1 MKTNKITRLQLL
13 RSQRIIL
20 PLIII
25 AVLLF
30 VVSLSSAGK
39 PVYAASAT
47 PQQIVSGGG
56 PGVGGGGGS
65 PPPQIMGQIFN
76 AQTGGYAANVT
87 VCLYDEYWNIGAF
100 LGSTTT
106 DSQGNF
112 DFSFGEILANGEYLI
127 TINGYKSDLGTS
139 AIDPSW
145 CQYESYVWTNS
156 GSQGLMGRLSLP
168 PSAVVNVTY
177 AALYSNT
184 QYATLYYGTESVHT
198 VEHSLSF
205 NVPVLGIGTGYTTS
219 ISATYSSTFWT
230 APLHSEII
238 YSPYYAASYFDGTQG
253 KLVSAGIVEPALGYP
268 SGSMSTNEY
277 VTPQNANPAYTAL
290 YTVAPG
296 GAEFDYMESGS
307 WTWQASVVPFGIIF
321 QEWSQVISVDVT
333 VTVTQEWTQWV
344 RTVFTNPTNSN
355 LEFLVHG
362 AQPTPNGF
370 GGMELHV
377 WDMSGDG

>member
-1 MKTNKITRLQLL
+1 
-13 RSQRIIL
+13 
-20 PLIII
+20 
-25 AVLLF
+25 
-30 VVSLSSAGK
+30 
-39 PVYAASAT
+39 
-47 PQQIVSGGG
+47 
-56 PGVGGGGGS
+56 
-65 PPPQIMGQIFN
+65 MGQIFN
-76 AQTGGYAANVT
+76 AQTGGYATNVT
-87 VCLYDEYWNIGAF
+87 VYVYDETWLKGYLIGS
-100 LGSTTT
+100 GTTN
-106 DSQGNF
+106 SQGSF
-112 DFSFGEILANGEYLI
+112 DIESSDPNWDQIEPASEYLI
-127 TINGYKSDLGTS
+127 TVNGISMCLGVAPDNPT
-139 AIDPSW
+139 W
-145 CQYESYVWTNS
+145 CQYQCYVWTNT
-156 GSQGLMGRLSLP
+156 GSQGLMGRLLLP

-205 NVPVLGIGTGYTTS
+205 NVPVLGISTGYTTS

-230 APLHSEII
+230 SPLHSEII

-277 VTPQNANPAYTAL
+277 VTPQNANPAYTAP

-296 GAEFDYMESGS
+296 GAEYDYMESGS

-333 VTVTQEWTQWV
+333 VTVTQGWTQWV

-355 LEFLVHG
+355 LEFLVYTPG